1 MNSPQIKLADPQINA
16 QDPWSDDA
24 LDRKF
29 CAETLTKFLENQTAA
44 LTIGV
49 NGAWGTGKTFFLRR
63 WEQSLKKDG
72 YEVVY
77 FNAWKDDCL
86 DDPLIAIVG
95 QLWKKLK
102 GGTFKEVCDSLK
114 SAAVPVLSKVGLS
127 VLNRGLQIVSGVSV
141 DGINKECLQTGTE
154 SAFDQYVSLTD
165 AREDFRTRL
174 QRLADKVFDKTG
186 KPLIYIV
193 DELDRCRPDF
203 AVKVLERI
211 KHLFDIDHVI
221 FVLGIDREQL
231 GYVIQSVYGNIG
243 VENYLLRFIDVDF
256 LLPGID
262 VRKFF
267 DFLWNRYDLPFYVK
281 KREEVFCEQLDPFDR
296 GAIKS
301 GRIENP
307 IKLESASLKNTIKM
321 LFENHNLTLR
331 EIELGLKLY
340 VLALKSTPTQHRM
353 IPELLPSLILMKIKD
368 NKLYRNF
375 LNENCAL
382 EEVINFVFPSPI
394 EDSERSWN
402 LVLVLGALCS
412 VLKNVEKEDLEKI
425 LNKIENPN
433 LNTIDSN
440 SLECILDTLKTPSL
454 QAKFA
459 NLMRRATDFTFS
471 SEEVK
476 YLAQKVD
483 LVANYRP
490 KN

>member
-1 MNSPQIKLADPQINA
+1 MENPQIKLAEAEINENN
-16 QDPWSDDA
+16 PWSDDA

-29 CAETLTKFLENQTAA
+29 CAEALTKFLENQTAA

-63 WEQSLKKDG
+63 WEQSLKKSG

-95 QLWKKLK
+95 QLLMALKEIGLLGLCLDVKKSAGALVKNTFLSFLNGVIEKGCGIDFSKVIKESWDKGTGTAFDEYISQTEARDDFRKKLQ
-102 GGTFKEVCDSLK
+102 TL
-114 SAAVPVLSKVGLS
+114 ANKVY
-127 VLNRGLQIVSGVSV
+127 
-141 DGINKECLQTGTE
+141 EE
-154 SAFDQYVSLTD
+154 
-165 AREDFRTRL
+165 
-174 QRLADKVFDKTG
+174 TG

-231 GYVIQSVYGNIG
+231 GYVIQSVYGNID

-382 EEVINFVFPSPI
+382 EEVINFIFPSPI

-433 LNTIDSN
+433 LNTMDSN

-454 QAKFA
+454 QTKFA

>member
-1 MNSPQIKLADPQINA
+1 M
-16 QDPWSDDA
+16 
-24 LDRKF
+24 
-29 CAETLTKFLENQTAA
+29 
-44 LTIGV
+44 
-49 NGAWGTGKTFFLRR
+49 
-63 WEQSLKKDG
+63 
-72 YEVVY
+72 
-77 FNAWKDDCL
+77 
-86 DDPLIAIVG
+86 
-95 QLWKKLK
+95 
-102 GGTFKEVCDSLK
+102 LK
-114 SAAVPVLSKVGLS
+114 SATVPVLTKIGLGM
-127 VLNRGLQIVSGVSV
+127 LNRGIEFASGVSV

-154 SAFDQYVSLTD
+154 SVFDQYVSLTD
-165 AREDFRTRL
+165 AREDFRARL
-174 QRLADKVFDKTG
+174 QRLAGKVFDKTG

-231 GYVIQSVYGNIG
+231 GRVIQSAYGNID

-267 DFLWNRYDLPFYVK
+267 DFLWNRYNISFYLK
-281 KREEVFCEQLDPFDR
+281 KREDELWEQSDVFTR

-307 IKLESASLKNTIKM
+307 IKSEATHLRNTIKL

-340 VLALKSTPTQHRM
+340 VIALKSTPAQHRM
-353 IPELLPSLILMKIKD
+353 IPELLPSLILMKIK
-368 NKLYRNF
+368 NTKLYRNF
-375 LNENCAL
+375 LNEGCPL
-382 EEVINFVFPSPI
+382 DEVVNFVFPSFF
-394 EDSERSWN
+394 EDNEASWN

-412 VLKNVEKEDLEKI
+412 ALRNVEKEGLERI
-425 LNKIENPN
+425 LDRIENPTRV
-433 LNTIDSN
+433 TIASDR
-440 SLECILDTLKTPSL
+440 LECILDTLKTPKL

-459 NLMRRATDFTFS
+459 NLMRRATDFSFS
-471 SEEVK
+471 IEEVK
-476 YLAQKVD
+476 YLAQKMD